1 MGPFPSL
8 KLRTDMMIFH
18 EQFLGKFYAKFLT
31 FIPLISLNSSEL
43 MRDFSNLILGL
54 YVNELRLIYLEDNL
68 AGLPLGPP
76 TKVLNKKAVFGLL
89 NYVNAAAEK

>member
-1 MGPFPSL
+1 
-8 KLRTDMMIFH
+8 
-18 EQFLGKFYAKFLT
+18 
-31 FIPLISLNSSEL
+31 

-54 YVNELRLIYLEDNL
+54 YVNELSLIYLEDNL

>member
-1 MGPFPSL
+1 
-8 KLRTDMMIFH
+8 
-18 EQFLGKFYAKFLT
+18 
-31 FIPLISLNSSEL
+31 

-68 AGLPLGPP
+68 ADLPLDPP